1 MGWLVYCS
9 ALSRRLLPEPQP
21 QGSCAALGING
32 WLWIKKLN
40 FRVRVTMGSLFLV
53 SLSFSLSLFLSSC
66 LFLRAFFPPPLF
78 LIPLSISASLL
89 FLYLYFQGLLLSLLI
104 SIWKWHFFFFFN
116 AQLSPCLIVSK
127 LPQSLLKIF
136 CLTLML
142 TLSREL
148 APSQMPFPK
157 GVGFLEGTLGES
169 AAITSVCSQEYEVCV
184 CASKR
189 GACPKLQPDMDP
201 LILWASLVPPQ
212 DAITKISRCLQTLKC
227 LGRKPSLW
235 VDAFK
240 KSLNCCKQNPE
251 AIPLPLR
258 LSQRTWGG
266 SPVRRMR
273 PEVAWKPQRWLTEF

>member
-1 MGWLVYCS
+1 M
-9 ALSRRLLPEPQP
+9 
-21 QGSCAALGING
+21 
-32 WLWIKKLN
+32 
-40 FRVRVTMGSLFLV
+40 SLF
-53 SLSFSLSLFLSSC
+53 
-66 LFLRAFFPPPLF
+66 
-78 LIPLSISASLL
+78 
-89 FLYLYFQGLLLSLLI
+89 I

-169 AAITSVCSQEYEVCV
+169 AAITPVCSQEYEVCV

-189 GACPKLQPDMDP
+189 GACPKLQPGMDP

-266 SPVRRMR
+266 SPVKEDEARGRLKTTEVTHRILTGALGFEGPFALWHFFLLLIILLPISLFPQSLGNTADR
-273 PEVAWKPQRWLTEF
+273 PACLKQWNLKVKRELAD